1 MLFQIDGSVGV
12 PYNICKKGQKYVKSN
27 CESIFLWNKDRSN
40 FISLFNVTLLN
51 NYTHNS
57 DSIRDKTVRVV
68 ADNMLPYITSSN
80 YSQTLGGFLGEVWQ
94 MIESTLGFTSR
105 VSSIYYDTGLEIIT
119 SGRADVMLAAVVSK
133 RGLLNVKYSQ
143 PYFYNWYEV

>member
-51 NYTHNS
+51 NYTHNL

-68 ADNMLPYITSSN
+68 ADNVSIRVGGRCRRCELFSLQMLPYITSSN

-94 MIESTLGFTSR
+94 MIESTLGFT
-105 VSSIYYDTGLEIIT
+105 
-119 SGRADVMLAAVVSK
+119 
-133 RGLLNVKYSQ
+133 
-143 PYFYNWYEV
+143 

>member
-1 MLFQIDGSVGV
+1 
-12 PYNICKKGQKYVKSN
+12 
-27 CESIFLWNKDRSN
+27 
-40 FISLFNVTLLN
+40 
-51 NYTHNS
+51 
-57 DSIRDKTVRVV
+57 
-68 ADNMLPYITSSN
+68 
-80 YSQTLGGFLGEVWQ
+80 
-94 MIESTLGFTSR
+94 